1 MFVLVWIL
9 LGLIAGFIASHIV
22 NRHGDGLVVD
32 ILLGVLGSVLGGWLF
47 HAIGLPGVTGFNL
60 YSLLVA
66 VIGAVVLIALYHL
79 VIRRRA

>member
-1 MFVLVWIL
+1 MFVLIWIL

-47 HAIGLPGVTGFNL
+47 HSMGLPGVTGFNL

-66 VIGAVVLIALYHL
+66 VIGAVVILALYHL
-79 VIRRRA
+79 VIRRRV